1 MVSFSEGNVKILQ
14 YLLRLV
20 YKTIQANRLVRT
32 LPNVRGAT
40 SHEWRA
46 TGHSGRSKM
55 HDDAKVARYGSVAYG
70 PGDGR
75 GVPNM
80 ETGRTGKSKPGQKTS
95 CAAARSREGG
105 LFLAGDETTGSKP
118 KIASAKILR
127 ESISYVEHF
136 PSGEKY
142 GHRADE
148 QQMSADR
155 AEFKRGGGGPG
166 SKARGHIHV
175 SDEQCVN
182 GDESAG
188 EAEYACGQRNGEVRS
203 HSNGGRYTER

>member
-1 MVSFSEGNVKILQ
+1 MFGGR
-14 YLLRLV
+14 RL
-20 YKTIQANRLVRT
+20 
-32 LPNVRGAT
+32 T
-40 SHEWRA
+40 SGERQGTA
-46 TGHSGRSKM
+46 
-55 HDDAKVARYGSVAYG
+55 DARKCTTDSKVARYGSVAYG

-80 ETGRTGKSKPGQKTS
+80 ETRRTGKSKPGQKTS

-105 LFLAGDETTGSKP
+105 SFLAGDETAGSKP
-118 KIASAKILR
+118 KIASAQILC

-188 EAEYACGQRNGEVRS
+188 EAEYACGQRNG
-203 HSNGGRYTER
+203 